1 MPAGIGKDGSE
12 FNIMLTD
19 ENDKPI
25 VFLHEDGK
33 GILSLVAVK
42 GSVRFNLLTVFC
54 DSEKEFKRYPEYK
67 EY

>member
-33 GILSLVAVK
+33 GILSLVAEK
-42 GSVRFNLLTVFC
+42 GSIAFELMTVYC
-54 DSEKEFKRYPEYK
+54 DSEKVYK
-67 EY
+67 EYPKYKEY